1 MDSNIK
7 HIVENFFDNTDINK
21 LAKKNSINVNDS
33 IYKDIKIGD
42 PLYYKNGQFTI
53 FSEHK
58 YGYIAKCVMTADET
72 LYKRPVFML
81 KHDLY
86 GFDSYKVPGDY
97 DILQQYSWTP
107 IKEYYNFNYY
117 TPIEAEKDMNGWDNT
132 EQQYKHQCDYKNAK
146 YQNGYKDSTIINTV
160 KAYHKQAYIGSLGE
174 WILIRK
180 NILQNSGL
188 FREFI
193 EKTSYYWTST
203 MRSYDYVYRFE
214 FDEKYTKFSKM
225 SDAVGMYNTFRVR
238 PLILL

>member
-86 GFDSYKVPGDY
+86 GFDSYEASGDY
-97 DILQQYSWTP
+97 DIL
-107 IKEYYNFNYY
+107 K
-117 TPIEAEKDMNGWDNT
+117 
-132 EQQYKHQCDYKNAK
+132 
-146 YQNGYKDSTIINTV
+146 
-160 KAYHKQAYIGSLGE
+160 
-174 WILIRK
+174 
-180 NILQNSGL
+180 
-188 FREFI
+188 
-193 EKTSYYWTST
+193 
-203 MRSYDYVYRFE
+203 
-214 FDEKYTKFSKM
+214 
-225 SDAVGMYNTFRVR
+225 
-238 PLILL
+238 